1 MAVGD
6 LSERTLEYTPTWA
19 LATVSA
25 VFIIVS
31 VIVKRGLHA
40 LGHYLHRTE
49 KKPLLL
55 ALNKMKDELMLV
67 GFISLAIGI
76 FTTPVSKIC
85 IKSTVYVKSN
95 WNPCVG
101 SSMPKAEDVSSSYPP
116 PGEGRRKL
124 LATPTTSYCDEGYE
138 PFVSYYILHQ
148 LHIFIFVLAASH
160 VVYSCLTV
168 VLALYKVYSWGK
180 WEKEAHDAH
189 AQEKSQEFTSSISMA
204 RQSTFVKYHGNKPLG
219 MQILVWVSCFFK
231 QFHVPRADY
240 LTLRLAFVTTHNL
253 RDNYDFHSYMIR
265 CMEDEFE
272 TLVGISIWLW
282 ACVVLFLLFR
292 MGETIIQAWTSSIPV
307 VIILLIGTKLQHIM
321 ATLALDHKGVNG
333 SLVGVLLKP
342 RDQLFWFN
350 RPKFLLCAIHFVLFQ
365 SAFEMAIFIWYL
377 WQVKSD
383 SCLWEDKKTYLF
395 VRCGISI
402 GTQILCSFTTLP
414 LFALVSQMSTIPK
427 KAFLPKHIDKSMRKW
442 HNDAKLRLKV
452 KVIENY
458 KRKRG
463 MGKSLIT
470 PLDLQMVNSQ
480 FLNDRSATPINTPI
494 VLSMEEGPS
503 YPSRPSSSNAGSL
516 PPKSPLNT
524 RHESYHA
531 KVTDEKT
538 VINEDQREAVNEYAH
553 LLKPPVSFAEFRRKL
568 SLSRRPG
575 LTPRTPPSQPR
586 DTDEVPN
593 PLKHIKRSH
602 TSHW

>member
-1 MAVGD
+1 
-6 LSERTLEYTPTWA
+6 
-19 LATVSA
+19 
-25 VFIIVS
+25 
-31 VIVKRGLHA
+31 
-40 LGHYLHRTE
+40 
-49 KKPLLL
+49 
-55 ALNKMKDELMLV
+55 
-67 GFISLAIGI
+67 
-76 FTTPVSKIC
+76 
-85 IKSTVYVKSN
+85 
-95 WNPCVG
+95 
-101 SSMPKAEDVSSSYPP
+101 
-116 PGEGRRKL
+116 
-124 LATPTTSYCDEGYE
+124 
-138 PFVSYYILHQ
+138 
-148 LHIFIFVLAASH
+148 
-160 VVYSCLTV
+160 
-168 VLALYKVYSWGK
+168 
-180 WEKEAHDAH
+180 
-189 AQEKSQEFTSSISMA
+189 
-204 RQSTFVKYHGNKPLG
+204 
-219 MQILVWVSCFFK
+219 
-231 QFHVPRADY
+231 
-240 LTLRLAFVTTHNL
+240 
-253 RDNYDFHSYMIR
+253 
-265 CMEDEFE
+265 
-272 TLVGISIWLW
+272 
-282 ACVVLFLLFR
+282 
-292 MGETIIQAWTSSIPV
+292 
-307 VIILLIGTKLQHIM
+307 M